1 MPMKL
6 KLNNF
11 IKFCYLLLLV
21 SYIVLYPTYA
31 DTNADAS
38 ANKLVSEVV
47 SRIDAK
53 NKKEKED
60 STTTSNTQKT
70 TIDSFFRDA
79 TYEKFESQEKSEDS
93 PPFDKSYLEGQ

>member
-1 MPMKL
+1 MKL

-31 DTNADAS
+31 DHNTDAS
-38 ANKLVSEVV
+38 ANKLVTEALSQ
-47 SRIDAK
+47 IDAK